1 MKPVLTALQAIAAL
15 QREARED
22 QAQATAGWLTE
33 LVASQSLRA
42 STLASP
48 AVPDGRTTRSATS
61 QVTANLNRGLGAPPN
76 PEAKARPKPAFAR
89 DREIRID
96 ARDRVAVAPTRSV
109 PARAVTTLAATVLL
123 ALALCLGWVG
133 GLNSDFFALRAD
145 LPSVE
150 RVTSSTAAIAAKPV
164 QELPSNV
171 RASTGNYETSQRS
184 APTADSSLR
193 KQVARVPSPPAVDRT
208 NLSTRSAPVPETKP
222 TTIKGWTVRE
232 VEGGTAVLE
241 GPNGIWRATLG
252 DTVPGVG
259 KIDSIVRWGNR
270 WIIATSKGLIS
281 TR

>member
-1 MKPVLTALQAIAAL
+1 MDMNPVMRALQTIAAIESETRKL
-15 QREARED
+15 SASSL
-22 QAQATAGWLTE
+22 ASSSGPTAPSANSKATA
-33 LVASQSLRA
+33 
-42 STLASP
+42 
-48 AVPDGRTTRSATS
+48 D
-61 QVTANLNRGLGAPPN
+61 LNRGSGAPPIAQVKAST
-76 PEAKARPKPAFAR
+76 PEAAFTW

>member
-48 AVPDGRTTRSATS
+48 AVPDGRTTRFATS
-61 QVTANLNRGLGAPPN
+61 EVTANLNRGLRAPPI
-76 PEAKARPKPAFAR
+76 PEAKATAFAR

-150 RVTSSTAAIAAKPV
+150 RITSSTAAIAAKPV

-171 RASTGNYETSQRS
+171 RAFTSNHETSQRS
-184 APTADSSLR
+184 APTADSSVR